1 MILALVLTEAQ
12 LVLNRLQRDC
22 IAAIL
27 AAYVSYAGET
37 PAVQIQFPIRSSY
50 EFRYGIKHPLTEMG
64 LI

>member
-37 PAVQIQFPIRSSY
+37 PAVQIQFPIRSS
-50 EFRYGIKHPLTEMG
+50 
-64 LI
+64 